1 MVYSN
6 LGKIHAIAMKTA
18 DAMQYDII
26 NDVYLLAF
34 MFLSSISDNSLR
46 AKRSHREI
54 VTHAFVHLTLLTM
67 SIKILLN

>member
-6 LGKIHAIAMKTA
+6 LGKIHGKATRNAVAIE
-18 DAMQYDII
+18 YDII
-26 NDVYLLAF
+26 NDVCLLAF
-34 MFLSSISDNSLR
+34 TFLSSISDNSLR